1 VVNSQNK
8 KFFHHHRELIPQ
20 FSRKCKKCNIARID
34 DTNYTKTP
42 QEKTGSFLIKF
53 VCNFFHLFKMTS
65 FYLHQS
71 IFFETLLLTDNY
83 KKKRKKHKNKNK
95 KQKKTTNGC
104 QSALCIIQ
112 VNNKR
117 CREKFIMVKQQTQM
131 QRSADWNSTLSEIWG
146 RLMRKGTVRDLPLM
160 YKEWNHQNETNF
172 CYIRSSYR
180 IRKMGVGCFTN

>member
-1 VVNSQNK
+1 MTLIILKHHK
-8 KFFHHHRELIPQ
+8 KRRGVFLLNLSAISFIYLKLLPFIHTKAHFLRLCFWRIIT
-20 FSRKCKKCNIARID
+20 KKEKNIK
-34 DTNYTKTP
+34 TKT
-42 QEKTGSFLIKF
+42 
-53 VCNFFHLFKMTS
+53 
-65 FYLHQS
+65 
-71 IFFETLLLTDNY
+71 
-83 KKKRKKHKNKNK
+83 KNK
-95 KQKKTTNGC
+95 KKKTTNGC